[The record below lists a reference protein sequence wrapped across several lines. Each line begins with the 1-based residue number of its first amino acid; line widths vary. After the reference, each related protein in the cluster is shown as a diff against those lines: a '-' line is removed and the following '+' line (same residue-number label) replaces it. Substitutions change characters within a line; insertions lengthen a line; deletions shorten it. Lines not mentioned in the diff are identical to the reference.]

1 MAKGG
6 LRSGRQ
12 PRAASPARTARE
24 RRRRVVPDPATV
36 VEEHIFV
43 SPKGRRYRILRTTQ
57 MDPYD
62 KPPRRPKK

>member
-6 LRSGRQ
+6 LPSGRQ
-12 PRAASPARTARE
+12 PRAARAAGE
-24 RRRRVVPDPATV
+24 RRRRVVPDPTTV

>member
-1 MAKGG
+1 MPKGD
-6 LRSGRQ
+6 RRDGRQ
-12 PRAASPARTARE
+12 PRPASPLRAAGK

-62 KPPRRPKK
+62 KPPRRRKK